1 MGYFAV
7 IDTETN
13 WADQVMTIGTVIAD
27 RDTFR
32 PLCARYH
39 ILPDECAIGGMYED
53 AVPLPTPVKPRVCTR
68 AEALED
74 LKAWF
79 RQYQVTDIFAYN
91 ANFDRNH
98 LPELR
103 GFVWHDI
110 MRLAAYRQHNP
121 CIPGDADCC
130 STGRLK
136 RGYGVEP
143 MLRLLSG
150 NRTYRET
157 HNAYF
162 DAVEELQI
170 MALLRHPVEA
180 YPPLK

>member
-13 WADQVMTIGTVIAD
+13 WADQVMSIGVVVAQS
-27 RDTFR
+27 DTFV
-32 PLCARYH
+32 PAEAKYH
-39 ILPDECAIGGMYED
+39 ILPREAEIGGMYYE
-53 AVPLPTPVKPRVCTR
+53 ALHLKTPVKPIYSQRR
-68 AEALED
+68 EAMEELT
-74 LKAWF
+74 AWLADWG
-79 RQYQVTDIFAYN
+79 VTDIFAYN

-103 GFVWHDI
+103 HLIWHDI
-110 MRLAAYRQHNP
+110 MRLAAYRQTNP
-121 CIPGDADCC
+121 KIPADADLC

-150 NRTYRET
+150 ERRYRET
-157 HNAYF
+157 HNAIL
-162 DAVEELQI
+162 DALDELKI
-170 MALLRHPVEA
+170 MKLLRHPLEI
-180 YPPLK
+180 YTSL

>member
-1 MGYFAV
+1 MGKFAV

-13 WADQVMTIGTVIAD
+13 WADQVMSIGTVIAD
-27 RDTFR
+27 GDTFR
-32 PLCARYH
+32 PIEARYH
-39 ILPDECAIGGMYED
+39 ILPIECRIGGMYEST
-53 AVPLPTPVKPRVCTR
+53 LFIQTPVEPILCTR
-68 AEALED
+68 GEAIAD
-74 LKAWF
+74 LRGWF
-79 RQYQVTDIFAYN
+79 RRHNIRSIFAYN
-91 ANFDRNH
+91 ACFDRNH

-103 GFVWHDI
+103 DFDWYDI

-121 CIPGDADCC
+121 RIPADADCC

-150 NRTYRET
+150 NHTYRET

-162 DAVEELQI
+162 DAVEELEI
-170 MALLRHPVEA
+170 IRLLGHRLEE
-180 YPPLK
+180 YLPL